1 MISTLSTSVSNP
13 NYTTSPP
20 PGSAFFIPYSIV
32 SEVSWN
38 HMSTCRRE
46 SLNQILNKQL
56 ITCRINYYTHLWFW
70 TQLKKLKDNKTNF
83 KISYLLT
90 TGLWRISVR
99 IKAFRSSSV
108 QFIDPDKRKSYTHNN
123 GKKSN
128 KLMESIQGYKIISC
142 VIKLLQPR
150 DARVSCENLE
160 VHDHTIYLSIY
171 LSTSGFCKNLIRWSA
186 DRSIYLSI
194 YQRVDFA
201 NSRVDHETHVSIF
214 QTVHCAK
221 ICVNDLD
228 IYLFIKQSIL
238 QKPALAT

>member
-1 MISTLSTSVSNP
+1 
-13 NYTTSPP
+13 
-20 PGSAFFIPYSIV
+20 
-32 SEVSWN
+32 
-38 HMSTCRRE
+38 
-46 SLNQILNKQL
+46 
-56 ITCRINYYTHLWFW
+56 
-70 TQLKKLKDNKTNF
+70 
-83 KISYLLT
+83 
-90 TGLWRISVR
+90 
-99 IKAFRSSSV
+99 
-108 QFIDPDKRKSYTHNN
+108 
-123 GKKSN
+123 
-128 KLMESIQGYKIISC
+128 MESIQGYKSISC

-171 LSTSGFCKNLIRWSA
+171 QPVDSAKTSSVDQQTEVA
-186 DRSIYLSI
+186 IYLSI

-201 NSRVDHETHVSIF
+201 NSRVDHQTHVSIF